1 MDLRDLVKLA
11 GIVNPELLNRIEPSQ
26 PDCGCGV
33 EEADGAGFEDTTTR
47 PDPEVMDDPMATYGS
62 DVDLSLRRYLKAKG
76 DHVTVDEDVYPDFT
90 VEDVNE
96 AYAAFKEGYHSKK
109 KKKYN
114 EESVN
119 EASCGCGSDCG
130 HCGGKHAES
139 EVGKKCDCCGNMIKE
154 GDEANESVT
163 EGRMK
168 DSVIH
173 DSETMSKAEFAKK
186 HGKEMAD
193 EYYESV
199 EEAKMPD
206 HPDIDDDGDTEEDIT
221 KAAED
226 KKKADESVDYLKK
239 LAGL

>member
-11 GIVNPELLNRIEPSQ
+11 GIVNPELLNRIQ
-26 PDCGCGV
+26 PTAEV
-33 EEADGAGFEDTTTR
+33 EEADGAGFEDATTR
-47 PDPEVMDDPMATYGS
+47 PEEEVMDDPMATYGS

-76 DHVTVDEDVYPDFT
+76 DHVTVDEDVYPDLT
-90 VEDVNE
+90 VEDVTE
-96 AYAAFKEGYHSKK
+96 AYGSYKK
-109 KKKYN
+109 KKTN
-114 EESVN
+114 
-119 EASCGCGSDCG
+119 
-130 HCGGKHAES
+130 
-139 EVGKKCDCCGNMIKE
+139 
-154 GDEANESVT
+154 

-193 EYYESV
+193 EYYESEKV
-199 EEAKMPD
+199 AEASCGCGSDCGHCGGEHKMSEVGEKCGCCGNMIKETTVQEAKMPD

-226 KKKADESVDYLKK
+226 KKKADESVDMLKK

>member
-11 GIVNPELLNRIEPSQ
+11 GIVNPELLNRIEPTAE
-26 PDCGCGV
+26 V
-33 EEADGAGFEDTTTR
+33 EEADGAGFEDATTR
-47 PDPEVMDDPMATYGS
+47 PDEEVMDDPMATYGS

-96 AYAAFKEGYHSKK
+96 AYAAFKEGYYGKK
-109 KKKYN
+109 KKKYS

-119 EASCGCGSDCG
+119 EASCGCCG
-130 HCGGKHAES
+130 NDP
-139 EVGKKCDCCGNMIKE
+139 CDCPADCSCK
-154 GDEANESVT
+154 ANESVT

-173 DSETMSKAEFAKK
+173 DSETMTKAEFAKK

-199 EEAKMPD
+199 KEAKMPD

-226 KKKADESVDYLKK
+226 KKKADESVDMLKK